1 MLAGLYWIAP
11 LFLVGVG
18 VLGWRWAW
26 TNGTREDH
34 GPLPAGTG
42 VALPL
47 STEATGTTGWWG
59 SVFALAA
66 SATLFASLL
75 FGYAFLWT
83 VAPDW
88 PPPQLIARTVL
99 EPALALLG
107 AVLAIVGVR
116 RAGPDGRTALTVA
129 AGGQIALVLAL
140 VFLVVLRLP
149 SPASHAY
156 AATGAVVASY
166 AIFHAALATT
176 MLAFARA
183 RIGSGH
189 IGGARL
195 GELRIVRLWSDHAA
209 GAGVV
214 ATLVLALPGWI
225 A

>member
-1 MLAGLYWIAP
+1 
-11 LFLVGVG
+11 
-18 VLGWRWAW
+18 
-26 TNGTREDH
+26 
-34 GPLPAGTG
+34 
-42 VALPL
+42 
-47 STEATGTTGWWG
+47 
-59 SVFALAA
+59 
-66 SATLFASLL
+66 
-75 FGYAFLWT
+75 
-83 VAPDW
+83 
-88 PPPQLIARTVL
+88 VL

-107 AVLAIVGVR
+107 AVLAIAAVR
-116 RAGPDGRTALTVA
+116 RAGPDGRTALAVA
-129 AGGQIALVLAL
+129 AGGQIALVVAL
-140 VFLVVLRLP
+140 VLLVVLRLP

-156 AATGAVVASY
+156 AATGAVVAAY
-166 AIFHAALATT
+166 AIFHATLAAT